1 MSETSIST
9 EYKAEAQLVPWWLV
23 FLEGLVALGIGIYFI
38 TNPLLT
44 IIYLVRILGIYWLIT
59 GILTLIHLFT
69 DRSNMI
75 WKLISGI
82 VGILAGLAVIGYPLL
97 SALIVPATY
106 IMLMGVLGICSG
118 AISLFWALKTG
129 WGAAIMGVLSII
141 FGLLLLGSPF
151 IGAVLLVYFL
161 AVLGIVG
168 GIATMFLAFKM
179 RRV

>member
-38 TNPLLT
+38 NNPLLT

-129 WGAAIMGVLSII
+129 WGAIETCRYKSPATPSPRPTPPCPANLI
-141 FGLLLLGSPF
+141 FIPSMVP
-151 IGAVLLVYFL
+151 
-161 AVLGIVG
+161 G
-168 GIATMFLAFKM
+168 GIRTL
-179 RRV
+179 

>member
-1 MSETSIST
+1 MTETSVST
-9 EYKAEAQLVPWWLV
+9 EYKSVGQLVPWWLV
-23 FLEGLVALGIGIYFI
+23 FLEGLVALVIGIYFM
-38 TNPLLT
+38 TSPVST

-82 VGILAGLAVIGYPLL
+82 IGILAGLVVIGYPLM

-106 IMLMGVLGICSG
+106 IIVVGVMGICFG
-118 AISLFWALKTG
+118 AVSLFWALKAG
-129 WGAAIMGVLSII
+129 WGAAIMGILSII

-151 IGAVLLVYFL
+151 IGAVLWIYLL
-161 AVLGIVG
+161 AGIGIAG

-179 RRV
+179 RKM